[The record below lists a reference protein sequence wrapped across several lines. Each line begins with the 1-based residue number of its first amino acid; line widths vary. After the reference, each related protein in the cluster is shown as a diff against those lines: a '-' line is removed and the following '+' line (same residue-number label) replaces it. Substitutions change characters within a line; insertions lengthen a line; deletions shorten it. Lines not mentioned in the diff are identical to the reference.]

1 MPSALA
7 SATPSA
13 LSPPPVLT
21 TFGTAPFGDPGPLLV
36 ERASPDGR
44 WLTLCQARRDS
55 TGDGQV
61 SVSVGPR
68 GELRGDDIRRYLLTP
83 GEELAHEG
91 LLGMDPRGRFA
102 LLMQHGAL
110 VLWDS
115 QRRKS
120 LDLSALGADS
130 RLSAESF
137 AELRSVAF
145 DATGEHLLYT
155 RSGDSGPR
163 LVIRTLSDDTERAV
177 DPGPGPIWRAS
188 FAPSGAFV
196 VVEMIS
202 ADSNKNGKADFPA
215 PLLAAPRACS
225 AGPGQFHAWSER
237 GDKPELVLVPVTG
250 GAPIHEPTLLMP
262 VRDAL
267 LLRDDAGAL
276 ILEKSGKKRVLEPA
290 ACKGRI
296 VHADAERELFIVGCV
311 QPKRTGRVSLDL
323 VTPGGRKTLDLE
335 LASVEY
341 DRELSDGSRLV
352 ALYPG
357 ADSVLFDADKRDVSR
372 LQPGDR
378 VIATLGAH
386 ALIRR
391 GNGLLSYDAE
401 THTEQALPGV
411 LDKYPEVLVSQPFVF
426 VSPLLVQL
434 DGASVVGQTPRRPLA
449 LSNSG
454 QLLMSDSEPQSSGLT
469 HGPLRWATAP
479 FDDFPAQ
486 SAK

>member
-1 MPSALA
+1 M
-7 SATPSA
+7 
-13 LSPPPVLT
+13 LT
-21 TFGTAPFGDPGPLLV
+21 TFGAAPFGDPGPLLV

-68 GELRGDDIRRYLLTP
+68 GELHGDELRRYLLTP

-91 LLGMDPRGRFA
+91 LLGMDPSGRFA

-115 QRRKS
+115 QHRKS

-163 LVIRTLSDDTERAV
+163 LVIRTLSDDTERAL

-202 ADSNKNGKADFPA
+202 SDSNKNGKADFPA
-215 PLLAAPRACS
+215 PLLAAERACS
-225 AGPGQFHAWSER
+225 AGPGQFHAWPER
-237 GDKPELVLVPVTG
+237 GDRPETVLVPLTG
-250 GAPIHEPTLLMP
+250 GAPLHEPSLLMP

-267 LLRDDAGAL
+267 LLRDDTGAL
-276 ILEKSGKKRVLEPA
+276 LLQRAGKRRVLEPA

-296 VHADAERELFIVGCV
+296 VYADAERELFIVGCAE
-311 QPKRTGRVSLDL
+311 PKKTGRVSLEL
-323 VTPGGRKTLDLE
+323 VTPGGRTPLGLE
-335 LASVEY
+335 LSSVEY

-357 ADSVLFDADKRDVSR
+357 ADSVLFDADKREVLR
-372 LQPGDR
+372 LQPGDS
-378 VIATLGAH
+378 VVATRGAH

-391 GNGLLSYDAE
+391 GSALLIYDAD

-411 LDKYPEVLVSQPFVF
+411 LDKYPQIFVSQPFVF
-426 VSPLLVQL
+426 VSPLLIQL
-434 DGASVVGQTPRRPLA
+434 DSAQVVAQTRQRPLA

-479 FDDFPAQ
+479 FDDSPSQPA
-486 SAK
+486 K